1 MNRSRRRFMKL
12 GAAGTGL
19 LGWPVLTSLHSLSAR
34 AQDAFP
40 TRLLLVY
47 HPNGTIQEQFW
58 PTVSATGEMTLGPIT
73 QPLEPFKDRLLF
85 LKGLTISVNE
95 VGPGGPHQKGMGGL
109 YTNNQLQ
116 EGDFVDGDGSR
127 AGYADGISVDQEIAR
142 RIGDQTFL
150 PSLELGVRAIDADVR
165 ARISYAGPGN
175 PMPPVNAPL
184 AAFDRL
190 FAGFSEVDES
200 VRESRQSVIDT
211 VQQQYA
217 ALEPRLSSVDRE
229 KLEQHLELVRG
240 IERRLNI
247 AVDTGLC
254 ERPNAPPEL
263 DPDSEETMPQV
274 SALHGQLL
282 AAAFACDLT
291 RVASIQ
297 YSSAIN
303 DIRFPWLD
311 SMGSGH
317 TLSHAGPS
325 NEEAIAERVA
335 RGNWMVQ
342 ELANLMQQLDAIPEG
357 NGTVLDNTLILL
369 GNEIGVGNTHVHT
382 NIPFVAM
389 GGVSGK
395 WRMGRFIDYG
405 DVSHAGLLVSV
416 LNAMGVEATRFGH
429 PDFADGPLTDL
440 V

>member
-19 LGWPVLTSLHSLSAR
+19 LGWPVLTSLSAR

-47 HPNGTIQEQFW
+47 HPNGTIQDQFW
-58 PTVSATGEMTLGPIT
+58 PSVSATGEMTLGSIT

-142 RIGDQTFL
+142 HIGDQTFL

-190 FAGFSEVDES
+190 FAGFSDVDES

-229 KLEQHLELVRG
+229 KLEQHLDLVRG

-254 ERPNAPPEL
+254 ERPGAPPEL
-263 DPDSEETMPQV
+263 DPDNEETMPQV

-405 DVSHAGLLVSV
+405 DVSHAGLMVSV